1 MKTTKKIMITK
12 KYQPF
17 SFFRVFHSNNV
28 KSNYDYQKSN
38 SPIPCYWSEKQTVK
52 KNHPNN
58 TMG

>member
-1 MKTTKKIMITK
+1 MITK